1 MAMPAQ
7 QINGPSQHAAKGTSR
22 VPFYVPLFNPIAR
35 RLLRGG
41 MPLGPNALLTV
52 RGRTSGLDR
61 TTPVAVV
68 AIGGRR
74 WVIGTFGEVNWVR
87 NLRAAREATLTINGR
102 PEPMQ
107 AVELSPQEASSFFK
121 DVLAPYVARIPLG
134 RFLLGTLL
142 GAKEMLTDPDGAA
155 KRHPVFELRLR
166 ASAGS
171 SAEPARQG

>member
-1 MAMPAQ
+1 MGMQAPSTDRSPERPA
-7 QINGPSQHAAKGTSR
+7 ASR

-41 MPLGPNALLTV
+41 VPLGPNALLTV

-68 AIGGRR
+68 AIGGHR
-74 WVIGTFGEVNWVR
+74 WVIGTFGNVNWVR
-87 NLRAAREATLTINGR
+87 NLRAAHEAMLIINRR
-102 PEPMQ
+102 PEKIR
-107 AVELSPQEASSFFK
+107 AVELTPKEAAGFYR
-121 DVLAPYVARIPLG
+121 DVLAPYVARLPLG

-142 GAKEMLTDPDGAA
+142 GAKELLTDPDGAA
-155 KRHPVFELRLR
+155 KHRPVFELHPL

-171 SAEPARQG
+171 DAPRAHSA